1 MTGEA
6 IFDASGNHIMKKFV
20 DLPDGAPMVEAGSHF
35 PMVCRDGVPTRF
47 GENRDG

>member
-20 DLPDGAPMVEAGSHF
+20 DLPDGAPMVEAGPHF
-35 PMVCRDGVPTRF
+35 PVVCRDGEPVAVP
-47 GENRDG
+47 E